1 MPANN
6 STARPKNRD
15 QKQATQLLKDI
26 KTLKTKLRKQLG
38 NGEITQTAFD
48 RTMKKLDPSFK
59 GAVIKGVHEPKIQQS
74 ERNAAKKTMTYSSSH
89 RTGRKVKS

>member
-26 KTLKTKLRKQLG
+26 KTLKAKLRKQLG
-38 NGEITQTAFD
+38 NSEITQTAFN
-48 RTMKKLDPSFK
+48 RAMKKLDPAFK
-59 GAVIKGVHEPKIQQS
+59 SSVVKGISEPKMQQI
-74 ERNAAKKTMTYSSSH
+74 ERNAAKKTMTSSSSR

>member
-26 KTLKTKLRKQLG
+26 KTLKAKLRKQYA
-38 NGEITQTAFD
+38 NGEITQTAFN
-48 RTMKKLDPSFK
+48 RTMKKLDPAFK
-59 GAVIKGVHEPKIQQS
+59 ASSIKGTHEPKMQQI
-74 ERNAAKKTMTYSSSH
+74 ERDAAKKTMTYSSSR

>member
-26 KTLKTKLRKQLG
+26 RTLKAKLRKQLG
-38 NGEITQTAFD
+38 KGEITQTAFD
-48 RTMKKLDPSFK
+48 RTMKKLDPAFK
-59 GAVIKGVHEPKIQQS
+59 ASVVKGVHEPKTQQS
-74 ERNAAKKTMTYSSSH
+74 ERNSAKSTITSSSSR